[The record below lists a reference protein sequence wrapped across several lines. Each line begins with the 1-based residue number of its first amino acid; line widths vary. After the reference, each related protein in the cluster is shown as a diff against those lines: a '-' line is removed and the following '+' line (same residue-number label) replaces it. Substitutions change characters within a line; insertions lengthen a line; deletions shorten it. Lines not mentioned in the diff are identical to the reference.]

1 MIDNMERRRFRRYKV
16 KDNAVAFLGK
26 SACAILDISAVGISV
41 RYSLIEQDA
50 ADSAHLD
57 IFLAD
62 TRFYLPQV
70 PVEIVDEV
78 MTSPIPCSVPC
89 GLSGLGSGLRIFLWN
104 RRPASTNLSPIIKTW
119 SISPCQHT
127 H

>member
-78 MTSPIPCSVPC
+78 MTSPHSMFSSLRIKR
-89 GLSGLGSGLRIFLWN
+89 LGLRFKD
-104 RRPASTNLSPIIKTW
+104 LSLEQKARLDEFITYHKDLV
-119 SISPCQHT
+119 H
-127 H
+127 